1 MDEFL
6 ALVRRHLDHRA
17 PHLLQLLEV
26 MSGEARFA
34 LTWLADDLDAL
45 PDAAAILEI
54 GGGSFL
60 LSCELARRGF
70 AVTTVEPT
78 GAGFDALEELGN
90 VVLELAA
97 RESAVPSVVRCKAE
111 DFASDRHFQFA
122 FSVNVMEHVESPDI
136 AVRRVS
142 AALAPG
148 ASYRFLCPNYLFP
161 YEPHFNMPTLGS
173 KSLTERL
180 CSRRIHSS
188 TNVNDPTGLWN
199 SLNWITV
206 PQVRRIAAADPSV
219 SVAFEKRTIGRM
231 VERAIGDPVFARRR
245 APWMVTAARIFKS
258 TGLLRLAALVPATCQ
273 PLMDVRLTRLH

>member
-6 ALVRRHLDHRA
+6 TLVSKHLDHRA
-17 PHLLQLLEV
+17 PHLLPLLEV

-45 PDAAAILEI
+45 PGAATILEI

-60 LSCELARRGF
+60 LSCALARRGF
-70 AVTTVEPT
+70 DVTTLEPT

-97 RESAVPSVVRCKAE
+97 REAAVPRVLRCKAE
-111 DFASDRHFQFA
+111 EFTPERPFRFA
-122 FSVNVMEHVESPDI
+122 FSVNVMEHVEAPDI

-142 AALAPG
+142 AALVPG

-173 KSLTERL
+173 KKLTERL
-180 CSRRIHSS
+180 WSRRIHSS

-206 PQVRRIAAADPSV
+206 PQVRRIAAADPSL
-219 SVAFEKRTIGRM
+219 SVVFERRTTARM

-245 APWMVTAARIFKS
+245 APWMATAARILKS
-258 TGLLRLAALVPATCQ
+258 TRLLRLAALVPAACQ

>member
-6 ALVRRHLDHRA
+6 AIVKEHLEHQA
-17 PHLLQLLEV
+17 PQLLPLLET

-34 LTWLADDLDAL
+34 MSWLADDLKAL
-45 PDAAAILEI
+45 PEAADILEI

-78 GAGFDALEELGN
+78 GSGFDRLEELGN

-97 RESAVPSVVRCKAE
+97 RESAVPSIVRCKAE
-111 DFASDRHFQFA
+111 EFAAERHFGFA
-122 FSVNVMEHVESPDI
+122 FSVNVMEHVEAPDI

-142 AALAPG
+142 TALAPG
-148 ASYRFLCPNYLFP
+148 ASYRFLCPNYVFP

-173 KSLTERL
+173 KRLTERL
-180 CSRRIHSS
+180 WGHRIYSS

-206 PQVRRIAAADPSV
+206 PQVRRIAAADPSL
-219 SVAFEKRTIGRM
+219 SVAFERRTFGRM

-245 APWMVTAARIFKS
+245 APWMVTAAKVLRS
-258 TGLLRLAALVPATCQ
+258 TRLLRLATLVPATCQ